1 VNYAASNLQ
10 GGPKM
15 APFIVRLITS
25 PNINRFSN
33 FFIVRIRRQFVM
45 KLSLQIPPH
54 LKCVAT
60 LSREMSDDAL
70 KPAMPLT
77 GCVINVDR
85 SWHVAPKQPRL
96 KSG

>member
-1 VNYAASNLQ
+1 
-10 GGPKM
+10 
-15 APFIVRLITS
+15 
-25 PNINRFSN
+25 
-33 FFIVRIRRQFVM
+33 M

-70 KPAMPLT
+70 KPATPLS

-85 SWHVAPKQPRL
+85 ACHVAPKQPRL
-96 KSG
+96 KSSRFAVRDALQQMAYQC